1 MRVEGSPLL
10 HPVCRATVTR
20 VSERTPTS
28 GTEWVRR
35 MSGGSVVSGYEYVL
49 EDATGNRLATSKY
62 SWLGILKQ
70 IEVES
75 LSYRCRRRG
84 LLQLEV
90 RNSQSDEQAML
101 VDCDRSE
108 GVIALPEKRLSFFIT
123 PWPLGPLIDVWDH
136 QGRHIV
142 SASFEDPSRRV
153 WPPLPLGIA
162 VLDEASAECDELV
175 IVTCAAFHVLA
186 KTI

>member
-75 LSYRCRRRG
+75 LSYRCRRHG

-162 VLDEASAECDELV
+162 VLDEGSAECDELV
-175 IVTCAAFHVLA
+175 VVTCAAFHVLA